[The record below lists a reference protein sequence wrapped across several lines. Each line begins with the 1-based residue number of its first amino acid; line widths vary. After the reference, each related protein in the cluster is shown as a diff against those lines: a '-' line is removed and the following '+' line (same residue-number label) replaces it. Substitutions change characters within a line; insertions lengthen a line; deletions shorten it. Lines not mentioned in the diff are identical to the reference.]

1 MNVAV
6 KDFQYKTP
14 QERASET
21 LAAVMDDL
29 TLEKVRAFHDECR
42 ELVAMAS
49 SAERSALLMV
59 HEYIGN
65 MNAEGAQEKYE
76 RSKEFLNAVR
86 EQLKKIGGVCRGN

>member
-29 TLEKVRAFHDECR
+29 TLEKVKAFHEACR

-49 SAERSALLMV
+49 SAERSALLVMHDFV
-59 HEYIGN
+59 GN
-65 MNAEGAQEKYE
+65 ANEEGAQKYYE
-76 RSKEFLNAVR
+76 RSKEYLNAVR
-86 EQLKKIGGVCRGN
+86 EQLKIIGGVCRG